1 VEGCNGLRTLRT
13 FLSLE
18 QREMALLAQCS
29 RHTIEAVEQGKL
41 KLSPRL
47 AAQVAKTCGV
57 NLSWLLAGDANLPMT
72 NPDGAPYTK
81 DDFEFAQA
89 EEVLRSYQLE
99 PEMKLGV
106 VSDLL
111 FRELT
116 RARRDNTV
124 PQFIKWLERT
134 VVGPLLD
141 RSPELKKEFY
151 AGLRKGPGRA
161 KDLLFPRDITPLE
174 RTKRHIVEALA
185 EYRAW
190 LKVIPGRS
198 KENAKARRK
207 VSKK

>member
-1 VEGCNGLRTLRT
+1 
-13 FLSLE
+13 
-18 QREMALLAQCS
+18 MALLARCS

-106 VSDLL
+106 VSDL
-111 FRELT
+111 FSARLT
-116 RARRDNTV
+116 RARRA
-124 PQFIKWLERT
+124 KH
-134 VVGPLLD
+134 GP
-141 RSPELKKEFY
+141 PVY
-151 AGLRKGPGRA
+151 
-161 KDLLFPRDITPLE
+161 
-174 RTKRHIVEALA
+174 
-185 EYRAW
+185 
-190 LKVIPGRS
+190 
-198 KENAKARRK
+198 
-207 VSKK
+207 